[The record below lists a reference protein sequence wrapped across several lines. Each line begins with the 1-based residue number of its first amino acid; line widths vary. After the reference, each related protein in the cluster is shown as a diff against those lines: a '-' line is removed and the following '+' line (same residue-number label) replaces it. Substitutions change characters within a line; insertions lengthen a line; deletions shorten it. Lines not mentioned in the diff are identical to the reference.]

1 MKQARHIL
9 FGVMLAALPLTGAQS
24 QPSLEYAVKAAFLTK
39 FVPFIDW
46 PDGTFADA
54 AAPLTLCILGTD
66 PFGAAIDKAAA
77 ATGGGHPITIKRV
90 ASTDLLDGCQMVFAG
105 DPSLDEIGLLRD
117 RPVVTVTD
125 AGMPVRG
132 LINFVTQDNHVRFD
146 IDEAAAEKD
155 GLRISSKLLGL
166 ARNVTRPAP

>member
-1 MKQARHIL
+1 MRQVRHIL
-9 FGVMLAALPLTGAQS
+9 FGVMLATLPLTEAQS
-24 QPSLEYAVKAAFLTK
+24 QASLEYAVKAAYLTK

-46 PDGTFADA
+46 PEGTFPDA
-54 AAPLTLCILGTD
+54 ATPLTLCILGND

-90 ASTDLLDGCQMVFAG
+90 ASADLLDGCQMVFAG
-105 DPSLDEIGLLRD
+105 DPSISEISLLQD

-125 AGMPVRG
+125 SDMPVRG
-132 LINFVTQDNHVRFD
+132 LINFVTQNNHVRFD